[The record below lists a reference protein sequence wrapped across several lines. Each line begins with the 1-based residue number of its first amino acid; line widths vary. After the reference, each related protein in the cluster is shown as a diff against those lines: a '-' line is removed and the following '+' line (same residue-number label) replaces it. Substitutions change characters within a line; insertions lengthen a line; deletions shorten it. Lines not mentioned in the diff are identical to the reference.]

1 MRRKAGP
8 GTWLA
13 ARWKRTPGRIR
24 NRLGQTTWR
33 RRDRRSTTLEPKH
46 PTRAQSPR
54 GREAQRPEN
63 HGSKSPETGT
73 GDRRTSRCCGNV
85 QDAAEHSTPRVVPRS
100 PPEPAKARPWP
111 IHRLFSFISQN
122 LRRHR
127 NLQAPG
133 RRQPRRR
140 AGCRKSERSRTP
152 DALRK
157 PDSCRLPR
165 AARKPSASR
174 TCRAMPMRPA
184 SRYRRASAP
193 DRSPESGERSVA
205 RTWH

>member
-73 GDRRTSRCCGNV
+73 GDRRTSRCCENV
-85 QDAAEHSTPRVVPRS
+85 QDAAEHSTPCVVPRS

-111 IHRLFSFISQN
+111 KSP
-122 LRRHR
+122 
-127 NLQAPG
+127 QAPEPPG
-133 RRQPRRR
+133 ARAKAAATARGMPEVRTLQNARRPQKTRQL
-140 AGCRKSERSRTP
+140 S
-152 DALRK
+152 L
-157 PDSCRLPR
+157 
-165 AARKPSASR
+165 
-174 TCRAMPMRPA
+174 
-184 SRYRRASAP
+184 AP
-193 DRSPESGERSVA
+193 RSPEAERIADLPCNPDATGIQTSPRKCSRPIPRIRGTKRGKNLA
-205 RTWH
+205 LN